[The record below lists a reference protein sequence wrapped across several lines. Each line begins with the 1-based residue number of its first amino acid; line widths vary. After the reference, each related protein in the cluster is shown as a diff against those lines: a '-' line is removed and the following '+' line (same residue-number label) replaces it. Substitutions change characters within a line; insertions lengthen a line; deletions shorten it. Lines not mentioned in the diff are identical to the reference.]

1 MIGKVRGKKR
11 QKDDQ
16 MTQLN
21 ATIVSRQDTGQE
33 NVQNQNVQI
42 IQGNLVCI
50 VVTINMAVINA
61 RNESVNSVKR
71 KVIGEDGSARALTRL
86 HRELQ
91 GTFTCLHPHFHHL
104 QR

>member
-11 QKDDQ
+11 QKGDQ
-16 MTQLN
+16 MTQIN
-21 ATIVSRQDTGQE
+21 VTIVSRQDTGQG

-50 VVTINMAVINA
+50 VVTINMVVINA

-71 KVIGEDGSARALTRL
+71 KVIGEDGSVRALT
-86 HRELQ
+86 
-91 GTFTCLHPHFHHL
+91 
-104 QR
+104 